1 MIDYYVRPVALPRR
15 VEGVTVPNDDGSFSI
30 YINSLLPED
39 RQQNVLRHELEHI
52 KKEHF
57 YIDMPIERMERQ
69 ADGERMAGVLHPPE
83 GKLAHFPSEAALA
96 RYIRSLAAQS
106 GAFSI

>member
-1 MIDYYVRPVALPRR
+1 MIDYYVRPVALPIR

-30 YINSLLPED
+30 YINSLLSEEK
-39 RQQNVLRHELEHI
+39 QKNVLRHELEHI

-69 ADGERMAGVLHPPE
+69 ADGERLYGVLRPPA
-83 GKLAHFPSEAALA
+83 GKMAHFPSEEALA
-96 RYIRSLAAQS
+96 CYVRTLLAQS
-106 GAFSI
+106 GAFSR

>member
-30 YINSLLPED
+30 YINSLLSEEK
-39 RQQNVLRHELEHI
+39 QKNVLRHELEHI

-69 ADGERMAGVLHPPE
+69 ADGERLHGVLHPPA
-83 GKLAHFPSEAALA
+83 GKLAYFSSEEALT
-96 RYIRSLAAQS
+96 RYVRTLFAQC
-106 GAFSI
+106 GAFSK

>member
-30 YINSLLPED
+30 YINSLLSEEK
-39 RQQNVLRHELEHI
+39 QKNVLRHELEHI

-69 ADGERMAGVLHPPE
+69 ADGETVYGVLHPPA
-83 GKLAHFPSEAALA
+83 GKLAHFSSEDALA
-96 RYIRSLAAQS
+96 RYVRSLLVQS
-106 GAFSI
+106 GAFSR